1 MHMTE
6 FHNTFFTETGGGLH
20 LAHRLMVCQSLNYV
34 LTKYPHLL
42 LEAKHI
48 IKMKYYS
55 VIGYSHNS

>member
-1 MHMTE
+1 MIE
-6 FHNTFFTETGGGLH
+6 IDNTFFIETGGGLH

-48 IKMKYYS
+48 IK
-55 VIGYSHNS
+55 IR